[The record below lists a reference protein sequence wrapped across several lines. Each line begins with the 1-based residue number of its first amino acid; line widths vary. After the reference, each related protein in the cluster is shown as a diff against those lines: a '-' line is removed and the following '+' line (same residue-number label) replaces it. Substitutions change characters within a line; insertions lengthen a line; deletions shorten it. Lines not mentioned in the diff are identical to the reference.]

1 MSILGKG
8 FEYRLSAQLPG
19 GPVIDLGIEHN
30 LVPQEGVD
38 FWASL
43 FLGSGATPNA
53 NWYMGLFEGNYVPT
67 KNTKAADL
75 PGVVGECVAYSQVAR
90 PRWLGVYD
98 GESVIRNITKTIFTM
113 TADKTING
121 AFIVSSSTKA
131 GDGGV
136 LVSIA
141 RFASPK
147 VLAAGTEFGV
157 LSDLPLIPTDF

>member
-8 FEYRLSAQLPG
+8 FEYRLSARLPG
-19 GPVIDLGIEHN
+19 GPEIDLGIERN

-75 PGVVGECVAYSQVAR
+75 PGLVGECVAYSQVAR
-90 PRWLGVYD
+90 PQWLGVYD

-131 GDGGV
+131 SGGGV

-141 RFASPK
+141 PFASPK

-157 LSDLPLIPTDF
+157 LSVLPLIPTDF